1 MTTSANAEAALE
13 EWTTV
18 LNAFKTQDP
27 NGNGEPDEVPLSPRS
42 LWQLE
47 WFGSSGLDLDIYYS
61 FAAAAGLFNSV
72 INLTL
77 ILLVNR
83 MSKQLTGTSLW

>member
-1 MTTSANAEAALE
+1 MISTFVYRRGITGG
-13 EWTTV
+13 
-18 LNAFKTQDP
+18 D
-27 NGNGEPDEVPLSPRS
+27 
-42 LWQLE
+42 
-47 WFGSSGLDLDIYYS
+47 YS

-83 MSKQLTGTSLW
+83 ISKQLTGTSLW

>member
-1 MTTSANAEAALE
+1 MISTFVYRRGITGGDYSFRRGSWSAVIS
-13 EWTTV
+13 TFVYRRGITGG
-18 LNAFKTQDP
+18 D
-27 NGNGEPDEVPLSPRS
+27 
-42 LWQLE
+42 
-47 WFGSSGLDLDIYYS
+47 YS